1 MRTDYLLK
9 RVRELFTGSSKA
21 VGFAAATS
29 ASSPRVNDI
38 AGLVSHIRARNST
51 AVMAGCVLLVGLD
64 EIRARVGEGWNTLAD
79 RATGIAEEVLQQF
92 LGPQDVF
99 QRLPSG
105 AFQVC
110 FETQDEAFAHFQ
122 VQRIAA
128 RIEERIKLELQHGA
142 PMVSVES
149 FAAAVDSQRFTETS
163 DPLAALHASLL
174 DIRDQVSD
182 RSAKRHR
189 ITALRY
195 ASALF
200 QPLWPSRAFGKTI
213 NRSLLD
219 SWVGTAAAEHLT
231 ALESRDELLEALAN
245 LDCVLFAKSVEGLH
259 QALGDIKQ
267 ASVMVPVQFQTLL
280 GASPEFIELGAAL
293 PPPYRKFLL
302 LDVIGVPSAA
312 SALELLQVV
321 RTAREITERVVL
333 QVTPWD
339 DRLNDGVRGAT
350 WGLSISLGEAEGENL
365 QMASELERF
374 GREARLAGLA
384 SFAYGANTIGKAEA
398 AYSAQFNYLGGAAV
412 HSTLATPRSHAR
424 FAPLFGDRLPS
435 SAAGDDRAE
444 LRAHPRFVPLNTQ
457 ALIFLPDGRQT
468 RCRIANVSASGAV
481 VLTFLALGVGDYLAI
496 GAIGAQVVRVTRGG
510 FAVQFL
516 EVQQAFSLESAL
528 QAKSIEP
535 RLLKTLQELGAD
547 RLGHRNKA

>member
-9 RVRELFTGSSKA
+9 RVRDLFIKSKGPGAPVAA
-21 VGFAAATS
+21 VVAA
-29 ASSPRVNDI
+29 PGNNDI
-38 AGLVSHIRARNST
+38 AGLVSQIRARKSS

-64 EIRARVGEGWNTLAD
+64 EIRARLGQEWNTLAD
-79 RATGIAEEVLQQF
+79 RATAIAEEVLRQF

-99 QRLPSG
+99 QLLPNG

-128 RIEERIKLELQHGA
+128 RIEERIRLELQHGA
-142 PMVSVES
+142 SMVSIES
-149 FAAAVDSQRFTETS
+149 FAASVDAKSFTEPA

-182 RSAKRHR
+182 RVAKRHR

-213 NRSLLD
+213 NRSVLD
-219 SWVGTAAAEHLT
+219 SWVGSAAAEHLT
-231 ALESRDELLEALAN
+231 ALETRDELIEALAN

-280 GASPEFIELGAAL
+280 AAPPEFIELGAAL

-302 LDVIGVPSAA
+302 LDVIGVPSLA
-312 SALELLQVV
+312 SASDLLKVV
-321 RTAREITERVVL
+321 QTAREITERVVL
-333 QVTPWD
+333 QVAPWD
-339 DRLNDGVRGAT
+339 PRLNDGVRGAT

-398 AYSAQFNYLGGAAV
+398 AYAAQFNYLGGAAV

-424 FAPLFGDRLPS
+424 FAPLFGDRRS
-435 SAAGDDRAE
+435 SSTAEDDRAE

-481 VLTFLALGVGDYLAI
+481 VLTFVALGVGDYLAI

-516 EVQQAFSLESAL
+516 EVQQVSTLESAL
-528 QAKSIEP
+528 QAKTADAQLIGI
-535 RLLKTLQELGAD
+535 LQELEAE
-547 RLGHRNKA
+547 RLGFQNRA